1 MIIQADHTIDLPV
14 TEQQAQKL
22 LAEVSLQPN
31 GPEPATISHGL
42 LLGDLFLPG
51 RWFVYAVRREYLNG
65 VPQHYASLR
74 WEAPVT

>member
-1 MIIQADHTIDLPV
+1 MEPDYTINLPV
-14 TEQQAQKL
+14 TGEQFEKL
-22 LAEVSLQPN
+22 LTEVSLQPN

-74 WEAPVT
+74 WEAPAF